1 MAGKAGAKKKAA
13 LKKKKPV
20 AKKKKAAP
28 KKNAYRT
35 GGLKASDDLTKKQAK
50 WDRDKAWLIKNIP
63 PGSRQKQMIKVQIG
77 PRPTAK
83 TTK

>member
-1 MAGKAGAKKKAA
+1 MAGKAVAKKKVA